1 MALFNWV
8 KPDERKT
15 SIVADAV
22 GDLFGPRTILHA
34 LEEAVPRYVSD
45 VDQGTLIYPAC
56 KRTRSDKDG
65 DVRSVWD
72 QTRLEAIRYVVMV
85 PGREFDLLIEPARQL
100 EMIDAYLL
108 QRPHGD
114 TVIDFTGTSFADFSI
129 AILAG
134 LNWLRHCAQLAKVL
148 PAQQVGTI
156 RNFRRIVTLAQRWWL
171 MEGAAERCSHLLAR
185 AEKPPLMLFLVWSE
199 YTRLAK
205 QVASAAVFGSSN
217 DRAAR
222 LGALP
227 ADVIPR
233 FEAAQ
238 DPADLLD
245 SRC

>member
-22 GDLFGPRTILHA
+22 GDHSGPRTILHA

-56 KRTRSDKDG
+56 KRTRADKDG

-72 QTRLEAIRYVVMV
+72 QTRLEAIRYVMMV
-85 PGREFDLLIEPARQL
+85 PGREFGLLIEPARQL
-100 EMIDAYLL
+100 DMIDAYLR
-108 QRPHGD
+108 QRPHVD
-114 TVIDFTGTSFADFSI
+114 TVIDFTGTSTIDFSI

-134 LNWLRHCAQLAKVL
+134 LNWLRHCAQLAAVL
-148 PAQQVGTI
+148 PAQQVGTL
-156 RNFRRIVTLAQRWWL
+156 RNFRRVVILAQRWWL
-171 MEGAAERCSHLLAR
+171 MEGAPERCDHLLASG
-185 AEKPPLMLFLVWSE
+185 EKPPLMLYLVWSE

-205 QVASAAVFGSSN
+205 QVASAAVFGPSS

-238 DPADLLD
+238 DPTDLLD
-245 SRC
+245 NN